1 MGKMNFKRALLSA
14 AAVTAVFCALPLAAG
29 EGGNDEPGVA
39 LEEEEMPAAP
49 TTPGE
54 VLRGTL
60 SRLPSD
66 PVRLTGSLIMR
77 RRRGIVVKEVPFGI
91 DLHWGEEPKRAT
103 YRLFDGFGRPL
114 QTLEASVDGN
124 GRVTCGVRDADG
136 KEMPTPGILDQI
148 EGTDITW
155 LDITLSYLWWSDSTL
170 VGEEKFKGSLCDIVA
185 VRPPAPMA
193 GCAEVRL
200 WVDRKYGF
208 LRQAEQIDEN
218 GECAR
223 RMWVASVGK
232 IGDRWMIRNM
242 EIKRAGTDVMTKL
255 HVDTLE

>member
-1 MGKMNFKRALLSA
+1 MNSRRTLSVA
-14 AAVTAVFCALPLAAG
+14 AAVALLIAPPLVADDGRGGADAIA
-29 EGGNDEPGVA
+29 EGG
-39 LEEEEMPAAP
+39 EEMPAAP
-49 TTPGE
+49 ATPQE
-54 VLRGTL
+54 VLHGTL

-77 RRRGIVVKEVPFGI
+77 RRRGIVVKEVPFDI
-91 DLHWGEEPKRAT
+91 DLRWGETPKRAT
-103 YRLFDGFGRPL
+103 YRLFDGFGRPVR
-114 QTLEASVDGN
+114 TLEASVDGN
-124 GRVTCGVRDADG
+124 GRVVCGVRDGDG
-136 KEMPTPGILDQI
+136 KEGPAPDLLDQI

-155 LDITLSYLWWSDSTL
+155 LDITLSYLWWSDATL
-170 VGEEKFKGSLCDIVA
+170 SGEEQFKGDLCDIVA

-200 WVDRKYGF
+200 WVDRKRGF
-208 LRQAEQIDEN
+208 LRQAEQIDEK

-242 EIKRAGTDVMTKL
+242 EIKRPGSDVMTKL